1 MYSRPARSGSCLAR
15 AHACTQRARG
25 AHGSRRGW
33 RGPPVDFCV
42 LCNSCWTLR
51 PSLGPHEAF
60 ETHSRVGVSPL
71 GTTLTWVFIIAWP
84 AAIGPESHPG
94 QGRAIRAVDLV
105 LGPLR
110 HVSMVVTHP
119 LCLFGAGNG
128 AGSSSSGTEPIT
140 SAGASL
146 HTDWAS
152 SES

>member
-84 AAIGPESHPG
+84 AQPSVRNPI
-94 QGRAIRAVDLV
+94 QGRA
-105 LGPLR
+105 GPYAL
-110 HVSMVVTHP
+110 STW
-119 LCLFGAGNG
+119 
-128 AGSSSSGTEPIT
+128 SS
-140 SAGASL
+140 AR
-146 HTDWAS
+146 
-152 SES
+152 